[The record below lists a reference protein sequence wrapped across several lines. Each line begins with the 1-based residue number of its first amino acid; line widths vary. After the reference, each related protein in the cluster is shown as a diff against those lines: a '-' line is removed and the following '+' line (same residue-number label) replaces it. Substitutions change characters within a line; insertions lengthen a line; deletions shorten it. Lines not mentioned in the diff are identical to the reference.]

1 LSSSPDFGGFSFFS
15 VTFVFCFVILIYL
28 GHRRNFEK
36 KKIIKMDELE
46 KYREQINA
54 LDRQLIDLFAKRF
67 DIVRAVGKLK
77 ADKGIAVVQSER
89 VVEVTER
96 AVQMGLEKNLD
107 ENFIRGLYT
116 AMIDLAHVM
125 EHEIVEQHDQSA

>member
-1 LSSSPDFGGFSFFS
+1 
-15 VTFVFCFVILIYL
+15 
-28 GHRRNFEK
+28 
-36 KKIIKMDELE
+36 MDELE

-77 ADKGIAVVQSER
+77 AEKGIAVVQSER

-96 AVQMGLEKNLD
+96 AVKMGLEKNID
-107 ENFIRGLYT
+107 ADFIRGLYR

-125 EHEIVEQHDQSA
+125 EYEIVEQHDKSA